1 MDQNRQLGAWGEAA
15 AARYLQRQGLQI
27 VEQNVRTRYGE
38 IDLIARDGD
47 TLVFIEVKTRRR
59 GEFGS
64 PALAVDWRKRR
75 RLSQL
80 ALSYVGEQ
88 PFGIRFDII
97 AITAAKGER
106 AVLQHFRGAFD
117 GVEPR

>member
-1 MDQNRQLGAWGEAA
+1 VDRNRALGAWGEAV
-15 AARYLQRQGLQI
+15 AARYLERHGLTVI
-27 VEQNVRTRYGE
+27 EHNVRNRLGE
-38 IDLIARDGD
+38 LDLIARDGD

-59 GEFGS
+59 TEYGS

-75 RLSQL
+75 RLSKL
-80 ALSYVGEQ
+80 ALAYVGDQ

-97 AITAAKGER
+97 AITAPKGER
-106 AVLQHFRGAFD
+106 PVLQHFRSAFD

>member
-1 MDQNRQLGAWGEAA
+1 MDRNRQLGAWGEDV
-15 AARYLQRQGLQI
+15 AARYLLRHGYTIL
-27 VEQNVRTRYGE
+27 ERNVRTRYGE
-38 IDLIARDGD
+38 LDVIAQDGD

-80 ALSYVGEQ
+80 ALVYVGDR
-88 PFGIRFDII
+88 PLGIRFDII
-97 AITAAKGER
+97 AITVPKHEQPI
-106 AVLQHFRGAFD
+106 LQHFRSAFD